1 MKKTSTIAVLL
12 VALTLCSYAQKKVAV
27 ITFYI
32 NKQINV
38 SEFGD
43 VAHAASI
50 KLSDDSLFN
59 LKPLLKEFH
68 QQFFDQ
74 YATTFPFQLLPED
87 QVTGNDAYKN
97 FTPVAGDGK
106 GIMNVYNYLTP
117 YDGYKV
123 IIPFVGH
130 GSEKELLKVFNQCD
144 GVMVVYIDFKLVKI
158 GLGGMGVVKVM
169 ATANM
174 RLINKDGDKV
184 FSIEEDEKSKSVSP
198 LVAGVQVMSAEKI
211 LPMCESAL
219 SALMDELPKA
229 LPKII
234 KKTDAKL

>member
-1 MKKTSTIAVLL
+1 MVF
-12 VALTLCSYAQKKVAV
+12 VALTLWACAQKKVAV

-32 NKQINV
+32 NKQIDI

-43 VAHAASI
+43 AAHAASI

-59 LKPLLKEFH
+59 LKPLIKEFH
-68 QQFFDQ
+68 QQFFDK
-74 YATTFPFQLLPED
+74 YAQTFPFQLLPED

-97 FTPVAGDGK
+97 FTQLAGDGK
-106 GIMNVYNYLTP
+106 GILNVYNYLTP

-123 IIPFVGH
+123 IAPFVGH
-130 GSEKELLKVFNQCD
+130 ASEKELLKVFNQCD

-158 GLGGMGVVKVM
+158 GFGGMGVVKVM

-184 FSIEEDEKSKSVSP
+184 FSVEEAAKSKGVSP
-198 LVAGVQVMSAEKI
+198 LVAGVPVMSPEKI

-219 SALMDELPKA
+219 SELMDELPKA
-229 LPKII
+229 LPKIV